1 MEILGI
7 DTTSRFLVLGIYDN
21 GKIYDYTLEVGPR
34 LSSLL
39 ALHIKRTLDALG
51 RRVDDID
58 YFACGLGPGSFTG
71 IRVGM
76 ATIKGLAWSLKKPLI
91 GISTLD
97 IIARNAN
104 IADGYIAPL
113 IDAKRN
119 LIYASIYRIKNNTL
133 KRTAPY
139 MLLTKEELFKK
150 VKDNTVMFGDAIG
163 LYTEDILRNIK
174 GAVIL
179 GKEYW
184 YPKAHNIVN
193 LARERIK
200 ENKLDSAYKVQPVY
214 LYPKECQIRK

>member
-1 MEILGI
+1 
-7 DTTSRFLVLGIYDN
+7 
-21 GKIYDYTLEVGPR
+21 
-34 LSSLL
+34 
-39 ALHIKRTLDALG
+39 LDALG

>member
-1 MEILGI
+1 
-7 DTTSRFLVLGIYDN
+7 
-21 GKIYDYTLEVGPR
+21 
-34 LSSLL
+34 
-39 ALHIKRTLDALG
+39 
-51 RRVDDID
+51 
-58 YFACGLGPGSFTG
+58 
-71 IRVGM
+71 
-76 ATIKGLAWSLKKPLI
+76 
-91 GISTLD
+91 
-97 IIARNAN
+97 
-104 IADGYIAPL
+104 
-113 IDAKRN
+113 
-119 LIYASIYRIKNNTL
+119 
-133 KRTAPY
+133 